1 MMNAWKVADGGLIK
15 SIFDCQDNYTGDKV
29 SGTQEL

>member
-1 MMNAWKVADGGLIK
+1 MLNAWKAAGLIK

-29 SGTQEL
+29 SGPQEL